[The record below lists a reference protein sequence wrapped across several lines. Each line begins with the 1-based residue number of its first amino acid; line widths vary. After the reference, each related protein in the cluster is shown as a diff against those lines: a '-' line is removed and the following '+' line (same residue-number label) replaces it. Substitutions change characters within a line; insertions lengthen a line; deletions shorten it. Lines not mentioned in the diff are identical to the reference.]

1 MFLCTSGD
9 RPETKLL
16 KRKKTMNQQI
26 IRSTIATLALVAGIG
41 IVTPARAFLYHDP
54 LLGN

>member
-41 IVTPARAFLYHDP
+41 IVTPARAFLYQDP